1 MKSGFLLK
9 DRFFKFCKV
18 TPKIRQFFMFSTL
31 ILNGNMKISSLNKTP
46 YIQQAN
52 NIQLQ
57 KFDTGE
63 ENRIDV
69 SLYNQK
75 GLAVPFCGLVKGADY
90 IEENCINFLRKIR
103 ESRRRKFDEYDIKEM
118 LDSLRKEQDSTNKEG
133 ILKEVFLIES
143 EEAGKTPPKDFIKRT
158 LKLTA
163 GRPEGERFAILEF
176 AQYELNNATKP
187 LEAFS
192 NLNVEKQNKLVKIL
206 KDINDINEMPYSNPM
221 TSVEQNLDSVYDLF
235 RVLVYAEDDLSK
247 LSGSAADKY
256 KIDTYHMLRDDMEF
270 FNNQSYPNEHIRN
283 KVNATVKNIYE
294 YFLDNIL

>member
-52 NIQLQ
+52 NVQLQ

-133 ILKEVFLIES
+133 VLKEVFLIES
-143 EEAGKTPPKDFIKRT
+143 EDAGKTPPKDFIKRT

-187 LEAFS
+187 LEAFAA
-192 NLNVEKQNKLVKIL
+192 LPVEKQDKLVKIL
-206 KDINDINEMPYSNPM
+206 KDINKIDDATFSTMDEPPY
-221 TSVEQNLDSVYDLF
+221 QNIDSVYDFF
-235 RVLVYAEDDLSK
+235 RVLVYAEDDLAK
-247 LSGSAADKY
+247 LSKAEANTY
-256 KIDTYHMLRDDMEF
+256 KVDTYHLIKDDLEF
-270 FNNQSYPNEHIRN
+270 FKKQNYPNENIKK
-283 KVNATVKNIYE
+283 KVNTVTQNIYN
-294 YFLDNIL
+294 YFMENIL